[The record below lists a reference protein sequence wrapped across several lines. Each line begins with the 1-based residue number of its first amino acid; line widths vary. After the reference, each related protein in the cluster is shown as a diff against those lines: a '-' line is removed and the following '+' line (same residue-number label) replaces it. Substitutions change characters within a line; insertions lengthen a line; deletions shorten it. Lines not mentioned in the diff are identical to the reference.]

1 MSERELGVPEDRDL
15 EISTERK
22 GRNHLEKKK
31 KVKAKKRKTMLWGW

>member
-31 KVKAKKRKTMLWGW
+31 K